1 MATINLPGG
10 GTIEEAGAVRQAP
23 AATRIS
29 HLAFKRRWPRDKW
42 RAMIAFRDSTQT
54 DPQALVSQI
63 LLKDAFDSFG
73 MAQWIDLADDD
84 TIAIVGMFADAS
96 TPAEMRLTPQEAAA
110 ILTDPIQEQEKP

>member
-10 GTIEEAGAVRQAP
+10 GTIEEAGGVRPPP
-23 AATRIS
+23 ADTRVS
-29 HLAFKRRWPRDKW
+29 HLAFKRRWPREKW

-73 MAQWIDLADDD
+73 MAQWIDLADAD
-84 TIAIVGMFADAS
+84 TIAIVGLFADVS
-96 TPAEMRLTPQEAAA
+96 TPTEMRLTAGEAAA
-110 ILTDPIQEQEKP
+110 ILTDPIQEDEKP

>member
-1 MATINLPGG
+1 MATIIDTGRPAVVQE
-10 GTIEEAGAVRQAP
+10 GTRV
-23 AATRIS
+23 S
-29 HLAFKRRWPRDKW
+29 HLAFKRRWPREKW
-42 RAMIAFRDSTQT
+42 RAMIAFRDSAQT
-54 DPQALVSQI
+54 DPQAIVSQI

>member
-1 MATINLPGG
+1 MTDVTLPGG
-10 GTIEEAGAVRQAP
+10 AVLTETGTARPDPVD
-23 AATRIS
+23 TRIS
-29 HLAFKRRWPRDKW
+29 HLAFKRRWPREKW

-73 MAQWIDLADDD
+73 MAQWIDLADADI
-84 TIAIVGMFADAS
+84 IAIVGLFADAT
-96 TPAEMRLTPQEAAA
+96 TPVEMRLTAGEAAA

>member
-1 MATINLPGG
+1 MAEIVEVG
-10 GTIEEAGAVRQAP
+10 GTPVRVEPQHV
-23 AATRIS
+23 S
-29 HLAFKRRWPRDKW
+29 HLAFKRRWPREKW

-73 MAQWIDLADDD
+73 MAQWIDLADAD
-84 TIAIVGMFADAS
+84 TIAIVGLFADAT
-96 TPAEMRLTPQEAAA
+96 TPAEMRLTAGEAAA